1 MHKNNNCFRTTIRR
15 LICGFC
21 LLLSAIALGTS
32 CSVRG
37 TERLAKGQP
46 VTDSI
51 VNDDLHYY
59 TVGLEKGQYLAL
71 TIDQHDVDVIAKVF
85 APNGDLIGE
94 FDTPTSGRGTETVR
108 IGAETAGEYR
118 VEIYTLS
125 ARAEP
130 GDYTIK
136 MVDFHPMTERDRRI
150 LSAVNLHLE
159 ADRLR
164 ANADTRPACL
174 PVYEK
179 AL

>member
-1 MHKNNNCFRTTIRR
+1 MHKNNNCFRTTVGW

-21 LLLSAIALGTS
+21 LLLSAIALGTG

-85 APNGDLIGE
+85 APNGDLIG
-94 FDTPTSGRGTETVR
+94 DCLLYTSP
-108 IGAETAGEYR
+108 
-118 VEIYTLS
+118 S
-125 ARAEP
+125 P
-130 GDYTIK
+130 
-136 MVDFHPMTERDRRI
+136 RD
-150 LSAVNLHLE
+150 S
-159 ADRLR
+159 
-164 ANADTRPACL
+164 
-174 PVYEK
+174 
-179 AL
+179 